1 MPLNNVDRSEITIR
15 FKRFDV
21 EDIIF
26 LDSLSFQFSN
36 YFMSDSIWLNR
47 NEIRDQ
53 LYFIDLQ
60 DQDRLLKSPDYYEVK
75 DSLALYLFQLVDQ
88 LDRGKVAPVSYVES
102 TIRDI
107 VFNKRKLEFFIFSW
121 VFKYKIQTSFIL
133 KIIDYI

>member
-1 MPLNNVDRSEITIR
+1 MSLPLNNVDRSEITIR

-107 VFNKRKLEFFIFSW
+107 VFNTET
-121 VFKYKIQTSFIL
+121 FKKYNPEEL
-133 KIIDYI
+133 RNVEGN